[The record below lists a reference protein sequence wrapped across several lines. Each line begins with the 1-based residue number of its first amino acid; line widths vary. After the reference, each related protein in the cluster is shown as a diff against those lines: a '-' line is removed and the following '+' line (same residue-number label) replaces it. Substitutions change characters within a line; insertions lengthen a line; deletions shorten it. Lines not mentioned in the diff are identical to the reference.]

1 VAVASATENQVLAII
16 REKPSITAEKLAELI
31 SKTVRTVKRNTA
43 SLRNKGLIRRVG
55 ANKDGYWEIVYPE
68 EG

>member
-1 VAVASATENQVLAII
+1 MAVASATENQVLAII